1 MVLQSEVEKKTPVP
15 SNSSD
20 ILIHG
25 RVADES
31 GAPVAGAKLCLPL
44 KYEDDDRLAKATTD
58 EAGRFTLRV
67 PADWIESEAFP
78 MPRVIWCY
86 ATKHRIAAA
95 QASEQLTGESD
106 DPIEIVLKP
115 STDTRFE
122 VKNLQG
128 DPIRGARVE
137 PGLFLERA
145 AREMVPAEL
154 REVVGAETNDRGV
167 ALLPAMGRDFPPI
180 RVTAPGYGVQ
190 ELPWRNSAEEPAV
203 RTVRLSPTGRLE
215 GRLLCDDP
223 SEFEG
228 LRVCIDTDQ
237 PRRSDEVAVAAGFA
251 EVDEQGRFV
260 FPECAEGPIRLL
272 IPIVE
277 PGAWAPRIPE
287 SVEIKVGET
296 TEVDVPFGRTVRVRG
311 RVQVKE
317 TEVPGRPGRGLGV
330 VRLRVVP
337 AQPGPDRRRRP
348 IRDERLAR

>member
-1 MVLQSEVEKKTPVP
+1 MKRPEAEEKTPDP
-15 SNSSD
+15 LNSSSAPD

-25 RVADES
+25 RVADEA
-31 GAPVAGAKLCLPL
+31 GTPVAGAKLWLPVKL
-44 KYEDDDRLAKATTD
+44 EDDDRLAKATTD

-86 ATKHRIAAA
+86 ATKHQIAVAP
-95 QASEQLTGESD
+95 ASNQLTGGSD
-106 DPIEIVLKP
+106 EPIEIVLKP

-128 DPIRGARVE
+128 DPIRGAWVE

-145 AREMVPAEL
+145 AREIAPAAL

-167 ALLPAMGRDFPPI
+167 ALLPALGRGDFPQI

-190 ELPWRNSAEEPAV
+190 ELRLRDSAEGPAV

-223 SEFEG
+223 SAFKG

-251 EVDEQGRFV
+251 EVDEKGRFV

-277 PGAWAPRIPE
+277 PGAWAPR
-287 SVEIKVGET
+287 
-296 TEVDVPFGRTVRVRG
+296 VPKTLKSRRA
-311 RVQVKE
+311 K
-317 TEVPGRPGRGLGV
+317 RPR
-330 VRLRVVP
+330 
-337 AQPGPDRRRRP
+337 
-348 IRDERLAR
+348 